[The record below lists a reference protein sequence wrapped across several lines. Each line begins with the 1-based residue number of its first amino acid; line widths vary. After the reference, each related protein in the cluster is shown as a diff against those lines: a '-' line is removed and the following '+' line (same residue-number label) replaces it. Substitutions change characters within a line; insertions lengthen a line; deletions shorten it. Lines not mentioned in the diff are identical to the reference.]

1 MKWYLCYNARCTI
14 FFPLFFVTSSI
25 ISYFCSILFG
35 MTHKIHILMEENIKE
50 IPYGVSNFVTVVE
63 QNQYCVDKTMY
74 LPLLEKQPRSLFFI
88 RPRRFGKS
96 IFLSMLRAYYDIAQK
111 PKFKA
116 RFSNLWVGKH
126 PTPLQGAYQIL
137 SLDFSR
143 VSGQAD
149 RLAIN
154 FNNYCCGA
162 LDDFAFVYEAY
173 YYPGFKQEMK
183 EQPDATTKINFLDRQ
198 ARNCGARLY
207 LIIDEYDN
215 FTNVVL
221 NEQGDEAYHSLT
233 HASGFY
239 RDVFKMFKGM
249 FERIFMTGVSP
260 VTLDDLTSGFN
271 IGWNI
276 STEPEFNRML
286 GFSEEDVRQ
295 MLQYYKDAGQHNG
308 DIEAMIADM
317 KPWYDNYCFAKD
329 RLDSDPKMFN
339 CDMVLYYL
347 QHYINGGKA
356 PEQMIDPNT
365 RTDYNKMKKL
375 IQLDRLDGDRKGV
388 LRRIAEEGQIVAN
401 LVTTFPA
408 RDIIKPEIFPSLLF
422 YYGMLTIVGTDGQ
435 RPVLGIPNNNVRKQ
449 YYDFM
454 LEEYQEKHSIN
465 LERLMDQFDA
475 MAYKGEWRSGLEF
488 IARAYK
494 ENSAVRSA
502 IEGERNLQGF
512 FTAYLSICN
521 YYLVAPEMEFNHGFC
536 DLFLMADLTH
546 YAVAHSYI
554 IELKYL
560 AVKDSDSKAEAQWQD
575 AVNQIRLYA
584 AAPRVERLR
593 QGTQLHCIIMQ
604 FRGCELERAEEV
616 QV

>member
-1 MKWYLCYNARCTI
+1 MCCTI

-63 QNQYCVDKTMY
+63 QNQYYVDKTMY

-116 RFSNLWVGKH
+116 RFGNLWVGKH

-584 AAPRVERLR
+584 AAPRVEQLR

>member
-1 MKWYLCYNARCTI
+1 
-14 FFPLFFVTSSI
+14 
-25 ISYFCSILFG
+25 

-63 QNQYCVDKTMY
+63 QNQYYVDKTMY

-116 RFSNLWVGKH
+116 RFGNLWVGKY

-521 YYLVAPEMEFNHGFC
+521 YYLVAPEMELNHGFC

-584 AAPRVERLR
+584 AAPRVEQLR

>member
-1 MKWYLCYNARCTI
+1 MCCTI

-35 MTHKIHILMEENIKE
+35 MTHTIHILLEENIKE

-63 QNQYCVDKTMY
+63 QNQYYVDKTMY

-96 IFLSMLRAYYDIAQK
+96 IFLSMLRTYYDIAQK
-111 PKFKA
+111 PKFEA
-116 RFSNLWVGKH
+116 RFGNLWVGKH

-521 YYLVAPEMEFNHGFC
+521 YYLVAPEMELNHGFC

>member
-1 MKWYLCYNARCTI
+1 MVLICCTI

-25 ISYFCSILFG
+25 ISYFCSILFR
-35 MTHKIHILMEENIKE
+35 MTHKIHILMEENIKR
-50 IPYGVSNFVTVVE
+50 IPYGVSNFVSVVE
-63 QNQYCVDKTMY
+63 QNQYYVDKTMY
-74 LPLLEKQPRSLFFI
+74 LPLLEEQPVSLFFI

-111 PKFKA
+111 PKFEA
-116 RFSNLWVGKH
+116 RFGNLWIGSH
-126 PTPLQGAYQIL
+126 PTPLQGVYQVL
-137 SLDFSR
+137 HLDFS
-143 VSGQAD
+143 
-149 RLAIN
+149 LATDGISPLAES
-154 FNNYCCGA
+154 FDEYCGMEM
-162 LDDFAFVYEAY
+162 DVFARKYESY
-173 YYPGFKQEMK
+173 YYPGFVQDIK
-183 EQPDATTKINFLDRQ
+183 EKGSFVAKLNFLRTLAQ
-198 ARNCGARLY
+198 EYGARLY

-221 NEQGDEAYHSLT
+221 NELGDEVYHSLT

-239 RDVFKMFKGM
+239 REVFKKFKGM

-271 IGWNI
+271 IGWNL
-276 STEPEFNRML
+276 SVKPEFNQML

-295 MLQYYKDAGQHNG
+295 MLQYYKDAGRHNG
-308 DIEAMIADM
+308 DVEAMIADM

-329 RLDSDPKMFN
+329 SLDSDPKMFN

-347 QHYINGGKA
+347 RNYIDGGKA

-388 LRRIAEEGQIVAN
+388 LRRITEEGRIVAD
-401 LVTTFPA
+401 LVTSFPA

-475 MAYKGEWRSGLEF
+475 MAYKGEWSSGLEF

-521 YYLVAPEMEFNHGFC
+521 YYLVAPEMELNHGFC
-536 DLFLMADLTH
+536 DLILIANLTH